1 MDKAK
6 NDGAKGLKLPSTG
19 LRPDWIECDE
29 RVYVPREDLAEATC
43 TFTPDLEATEWDED
57 GNEVDTGE
65 QETIKPHED
74 CESFSCSNCGRSMF
88 YGENGWF
95 ELDAPH
101 TPKFSYCPYCG
112 AKVIKEES

>member
-43 TFTPDLEATEWDED
+43 AFTPDIVAVALDED
-57 GNEVDTGE
+57 GNEVE
-65 QETIKPHED
+65 QEAVEPHED
-74 CESFSCSNCGRSMF
+74 CDSFSCSNCGGSMF
-88 YGENGWF
+88 YGEGGWF
-95 ELDAPH
+95 ELDPPH
-101 TPKFSYCPYCG
+101 TPKFSYCPHCG
-112 AKVIKEES
+112 AKVVKEES

>member
-1 MDKAK
+1 MDKEK

-74 CESFSCSNCGRSMF
+74 CESFLCSNCGRSMF